1 MRSLCAKANQYG
13 FHDAIDLSDNAVAI
27 LKSMQNGK
35 IAANENMQV
44 VSDWL
49 LTLPFFVKLNCAKLE
64 NFGHSH

>member
-1 MRSLCAKANQYG
+1 MVNMPIYSCANLTANQCG
-13 FHDAIDLSDNAVAI
+13 FHDAIDLSDNVVAI

-49 LTLPFFVKLNCAKLE
+49 LP
-64 NFGHSH
+64 